1 MFIKTNVTIAADYV
15 CQNKDR
21 HKKIVMKVNPYS
33 VPMLGYEKYH
43 TAKILYCVIVD
54 FEEFFE
60 TEDLSSAMLFYNNV
74 K

>member
-1 MFIKTNVTIAADYV
+1 MFIKTNITIAADYV
-15 CQNKDR
+15 ANNKER

-33 VPMLGYEKYH
+33 VPCAEHGKYH

-60 TEDLSSAMLFYNNV
+60 SEDLSSAMLFYNNV